1 LDYPESSR
9 AAAPWAGDETSVIA
23 PLAMNSPVAPPAERR
38 FQIDALDGV
47 RGLAVLLVFL
57 SHCSNKGVSLVPYTD
72 FGGMGKTGVWLFFLL
87 SSFLLTYP
95 FIAKGKD
102 SFTRQSLANYAWRR
116 VLRVYPLY
124 ILYCLLALVTTPFIS
139 HLIPPDTVTT
149 SGQEPG
155 IPFLL
160 TPWEFVQH
168 LLLLQGKG
176 LTWSIL
182 VEFKFYFVLPVLA
195 VCFVLL
201 FKRNLWLSA
210 ALTAAGVAL
219 AAYFWP
225 DSNTNDPRLGPYLPI
240 FLIGSFL
247 ALLHWHSHDQKWL
260 QTREAQIGLEVAGW
274 CSLAVLTA
282 LIPSVASFFSGQEIP
297 NNAFHKQFLLFC
309 SLWAIV
315 LVATIH
321 GYGGLRALFANNVL
335 RFFGFISFSFY
346 LLHVIVLNA
355 MNTIY
360 HKLVDSSGLSPTVE
374 QFVTNPLLG
383 WSILAVTTLVSYVS
397 YRLIEKPLASL
408 RLQGSKPK
416 PKSKPEPMPVAE
428 VPT

>member
-1 LDYPESSR
+1 
-9 AAAPWAGDETSVIA
+9 
-23 PLAMNSPVAPPAERR
+23 MNSPVAPPAERR

-57 SHCSNKGVSLVPYTD
+57 SHCSNKGVSLVPFTD
-72 FGGMGKTGVWLFFLL
+72 FRGMGKTGVWLFFLL

-102 SFTRQSLANYAWRR
+102 SFSFASLSNYAWRR
-116 VLRVYPLY
+116 FLRVYPLY
-124 ILYCLLALVTTPFIS
+124 FLYCLLALATTPFVS
-139 HLIPPDTVTT
+139 QLIPAGTVTT
-149 SGQEPG
+149 SGKEPG

-160 TPWEFVQH
+160 TPWEFVEH
-168 LLLLQGKG
+168 MLLLKGKG

-195 VCFVLL
+195 LFYVVL
-201 FKRNLWLSA
+201 FRRNLWLSA
-210 ALTAAGVAL
+210 LLTTVGVAA
-219 AAYFWP
+219 AAYVWP
-225 DSNTNDPRLGPYLPI
+225 DSETNDPRLGPYLPI

-247 ALLHWHSHDQKWL
+247 ALLHWHAHDQRWL
-260 QTREAQIGLEVAGW
+260 QSRQAQLTLEVAGW
-274 CSLAVLTA
+274 CSLAVLVA
-282 LIPSVASFFSGQEIP
+282 LIPSVASALTGRELDY
-297 NNAFHKQFLLFC
+297 NAFHKQFLLFC

-321 GYGGLRALFANNVL
+321 GYGGLRTVFANSVL

-360 HKLVDSSGLSPTVE
+360 HKLIDGSGLSPTVE
-374 QFVTNPLLG
+374 RFVTNPLLG
-383 WSILAVTTLVSYVS
+383 WSILAAVTLVSYVS
-397 YRLIEKPLASL
+397 YRLIEKPLSSL
-408 RLQGSKPK
+408 RLSAPKAKSESAKPPK
-416 PKSKPEPMPVAE
+416 PLPVVE

>member
-1 LDYPESSR
+1 
-9 AAAPWAGDETSVIA
+9 
-23 PLAMNSPVAPPAERR
+23 M
-38 FQIDALDGV
+38 
-47 RGLAVLLVFL
+47 LLVFL
-57 SHCSNKGVSLVPYTD
+57 SHCSNKGVSLVPFTD
-72 FGGMGKTGVWLFFLL
+72 FRGMGKTGVWLFFLL

-95 FIAKGKD
+95 FIAKGPD
-102 SFTRQSLANYAWRR
+102 AFSFASLSNYAWRR

-124 ILYCLLALVTTPFIS
+124 FLYCLLALLTTPFVS
-139 HLIPPDTVTT
+139 QLIPEGTVTT
-149 SGQEPG
+149 SGKEPG

-160 TPWEFVQH
+160 TPWEFVEQM
-168 LLLLQGKG
+168 LLLKGKG

-195 VCFVLL
+195 LCYVVL
-201 FKRNLWLSA
+201 FRRNLWLSA
-210 ALTAAGVAL
+210 LLTAASVA
-219 AAYFWP
+219 AAVYVWP
-225 DSNTNDPRLGPYLPI
+225 DSETNDWRLGPYLPI

-247 ALLHWHSHDQKWL
+247 ALLHWHAHDQKWL
-260 QTREAQIGLEVAGW
+260 QSRPAQIALEAAGW
-274 CSLAVLTA
+274 CSLAVLVA
-282 LIPSVASFFSGQEIP
+282 LIPSVASALTGREFDY
-297 NNAFHKQFLLFC
+297 NAFHKQFLLFC

-321 GYGGLRALFANNVL
+321 GFGGLRAVFANSVL

-360 HKLVDSSGLSPTVE
+360 HKLIDNSELSPMVE

-383 WSILAVTTLVSYVS
+383 WSILGVVTLVSYVS
-397 YRLIEKPLASL
+397 YRLIEKPLSSL
-408 RLQGSKPK
+408 RLSAPK
-416 PKSKPEPMPVAE
+416 AKPESAKPLPVVE

>member
-1 LDYPESSR
+1 
-9 AAAPWAGDETSVIA
+9 
-23 PLAMNSPVAPPAERR
+23 MNSPVAPPAERR

-57 SHCSNKGVSLVPYTD
+57 SHCSNKGVSLVPFTD
-72 FGGMGKTGVWLFFLL
+72 FRGMGKTGVWLFFLL

-95 FIAKGKD
+95 FIAKGKEAF
-102 SFTRQSLANYAWRR
+102 SFPALKNYAWRR
-116 VLRVYPLY
+116 ALRVYPLY
-124 ILYCLLALVTTPFIS
+124 FLYCLLALATTPFIS
-139 HLIPPDTVTT
+139 QLIPEGTVTT
-149 SGQEPG
+149 AGKEPG

-160 TPWEFVQH
+160 TPWEFIEQM
-168 LLLLQGKG
+168 LLLKGKG

-182 VEFKFYFVLPVLA
+182 VEFKFYFVLPLLA
-195 VCFVLL
+195 VCFVLV

-219 AAYFWP
+219 AAGFWP
-225 DSNTNDPRLGPYLPI
+225 DSDTNDPRLGPYLPI

-247 ALLHWHSHDQKWL
+247 ALLHWHSHEQKWL
-260 QTREAQIGLEVAGW
+260 QMRSAKVGLEIAGW
-274 CSLAVLTA
+274 LSLAVLVA
-282 LIPSVASFFSGQEIP
+282 LIPSVASLLTGQEVP
-297 NNAFHKQFLLFC
+297 YNAFHKQFLLFC

-321 GYGGLRALFANNVL
+321 GYGGLRAMFAQHVL

-346 LLHVIVLNA
+346 LLHVIVLNG

-360 HKLVDSSGLSPTVE
+360 HKVLDSSGLSPMVE
-374 QFVTNPLLG
+374 QFVTNPILG
-383 WSILAVTTLVSYVS
+383 WSILAATTLVSYVS

-408 RLQGSKPK
+408 RLYAPK
-416 PKSKPEPMPVAE
+416 PKSRPMPVAE

>member
-1 LDYPESSR
+1 
-9 AAAPWAGDETSVIA
+9 
-23 PLAMNSPVAPPAERR
+23 MNSPVAPPAERR

-57 SHCSNKGVSLVPYTD
+57 SHCSNKGVSLVPFTD
-72 FGGMGKTGVWLFFLL
+72 FRGMGKTGVWLFFLL

-95 FIAKGKD
+95 FIAKGKEAF
-102 SFTRQSLANYAWRR
+102 SFPALKNYAWRR
-116 VLRVYPLY
+116 ALRVYPLY
-124 ILYCLLALVTTPFIS
+124 FLYCLLALATTPFIS
-139 HLIPPDTVTT
+139 QLIPEGTVTT
-149 SGQEPG
+149 AGKEPG

-160 TPWEFVQH
+160 TPWEFIEQM
-168 LLLLQGKG
+168 LLLKGKG

-182 VEFKFYFVLPVLA
+182 VEFKFYFDLPLLA
-195 VCFVLL
+195 VCFVLV

-219 AAYFWP
+219 AAWFWP
-225 DSNTNDPRLGPYLPI
+225 DSDTNDPRLGPYLPI

-247 ALLHWHSHDQKWL
+247 ALLHWHSHEQKWL
-260 QTREAQIGLEVAGW
+260 QMRSAKVGLEIAGW
-274 CSLAVLTA
+274 LSLAVLVA
-282 LIPSVASFFSGQEIP
+282 LIPSVASLLTGQEVP
-297 NNAFHKQFLLFC
+297 YNAFHKQFLLFC

-321 GYGGLRALFANNVL
+321 GYGGLRAMFAQHVL

-346 LLHVIVLNA
+346 LLHVIVLNG

-360 HKLVDSSGLSPTVE
+360 HKVLDSSGLSPMVE
-374 QFVTNPLLG
+374 QFVTNPILG
-383 WSILAVTTLVSYVS
+383 WSILAATTLVSYVS

-408 RLQGSKPK
+408 RLYAPK
-416 PKSKPEPMPVAE
+416 PKSRPMPVAE

>member
-1 LDYPESSR
+1 
-9 AAAPWAGDETSVIA
+9 
-23 PLAMNSPVAPPAERR
+23 MNSPVAPPAERR

-57 SHCSNKGVSLVPYTD
+57 SHCSNKGVSLVPFTD
-72 FGGMGKTGVWLFFLL
+72 FRGMGKTGVWLFFLL

-95 FIAKGKD
+95 FIAKGKEAF
-102 SFTRQSLANYAWRR
+102 SFPGLKNYAWRR
-116 VLRVYPLY
+116 ALRVYPLY
-124 ILYCLLALVTTPFIS
+124 FLYCLLALATTPFIS
-139 HLIPPDTVTT
+139 QLIPEGTVTT
-149 SGQEPG
+149 AGKEPG

-160 TPWEFVQH
+160 TPWEFIEQM
-168 LLLLQGKG
+168 LLLKGKG

-182 VEFKFYFVLPVLA
+182 VEFKFYFVLPLLA
-195 VCFVLL
+195 VCFVLV

-219 AAYFWP
+219 AAWFWP
-225 DSNTNDPRLGPYLPI
+225 DSDTNDPRLGPYLPI

-247 ALLHWHSHDQKWL
+247 ALLHWHSHEQKWL
-260 QTREAQIGLEVAGW
+260 QMRSAKVGLEIAGW
-274 CSLAVLTA
+274 LSLAVLVA
-282 LIPSVASFFSGQEIP
+282 LIPSVASLLTGQEVTY
-297 NNAFHKQFLLFC
+297 NAFHKQFLLFC

-321 GYGGLRALFANNVL
+321 GYGGLRAMFAQHVL

-346 LLHVIVLNA
+346 LLHVIVLNG

-360 HKLVDSSGLSPTVE
+360 HKVLDSSGLSPMVE
-374 QFVTNPLLG
+374 QFVTNPILG
-383 WSILAVTTLVSYVS
+383 WSILAATTLVSYVS

-408 RLQGSKPK
+408 RLYAPK
-416 PKSKPEPMPVAE
+416 PKSRPMPVAE

>member
-1 LDYPESSR
+1 VRRRTLGGVEDRRFCSP
-9 AAAPWAGDETSVIA
+9 
-23 PLAMNSPVAPPAERR
+23 AMNSPVAPPAERR

-57 SHCSNKGVSLVPYTD
+57 SHCSNKGVSLVPYAD
-72 FGGMGKTGVWLFFLL
+72 FRGMGKTGVWLFFLL

-95 FIAKGKD
+95 FIAKGKA
-102 SFTRQSLANYAWRR
+102 SFTSQSLANYAWRR

-124 ILYCLLALVTTPFIS
+124 FLYCLLALATTPFVS
-139 HLIPPDTVTT
+139 HLIPEGAVP
-149 SGQEPG
+149 SGKEPG

-160 TPWEFVQH
+160 TPWEFVEQM
-168 LLLLQGKG
+168 LLLKGKG

-219 AAYFWP
+219 AAWFWP

-260 QTREAQIGLEVAGW
+260 QTPRAQISLEVAGW
-274 CSLAVLTA
+274 CSLAVLVA
-282 LIPSVASFFSGQEIP
+282 LIPSVASLVSGREVHY
-297 NNAFHKQFLLFC
+297 NAFHKQFLLFC
-309 SLWAIV
+309 SLWAVV

-321 GYGGLRALFANNVL
+321 GYGGLRAVFANNVL

-360 HKLVDSSGLSPTVE
+360 HKFVDHSGLSPTVE
-374 QFVTNPLLG
+374 QFVANPLLG

-408 RLQGSKPK
+408 RLHAPKPK
-416 PKSKPEPMPVAE
+416 PKPIPAAE
-428 VPT
+428 IPT